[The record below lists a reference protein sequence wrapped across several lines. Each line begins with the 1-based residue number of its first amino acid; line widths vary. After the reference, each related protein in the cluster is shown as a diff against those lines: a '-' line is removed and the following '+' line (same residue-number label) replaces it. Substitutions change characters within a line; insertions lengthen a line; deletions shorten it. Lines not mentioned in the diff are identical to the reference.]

1 MNEVQQLVSFLTE
14 TLKQG
19 LTVAQDKI
27 PEFIQQTL
35 AYGLFKARIGLGIS
49 FFMILFA
56 IIALTYVIKK
66 YPVKKSEWGYD
77 FDITD
82 WFAGFLLGFIS
93 VIFIIVSIITVSVCL
108 SSLIQI
114 KIAPMIYLIERV
126 SMIR

>member
-1 MNEVQQLVSFLTE
+1 MNELNQLVGFLTD

-27 PEFIQQTL
+27 PEFVNQTL
-35 AYGLFKARIGLGIS
+35 AYGLFKSWTGLGVS

-56 IIALTYVIKK
+56 IIALIYVVKQ
-66 YPVKKSEWGYD
+66 YSVKKREWGYD
-77 FDITD
+77 FDIVD
-82 WFAGFLLGFIS
+82 WGAGFSLVIIS

-108 SSLIQI
+108 DSLIQI

-126 SMIR
+126 SKIR